1 MPADAYFSHSDPAPG
16 KRRPSDEFF
25 SRPGP
30 AIDPSA
36 DEWERAYAIEWERM
50 WHDMYLAWPR
60 QAGKSTIAAAV
71 NTGREHRMPP
81 LLVGMRTKARARV
94 GAAAT
99 ARTIYYRGSDCHRV
113 AVLDGRGR
121 EIEQV
126 ATITVGGVEGR
137 AEAQIA
143 AENAADD
150 WGVSTSWID
159 VP

>member
-1 MPADAYFSHSDPAPG
+1 MPGDAYFSHPDPAPG

-30 AIDPSA
+30 VIDASA
-36 DEWERAYAIEWERM
+36 DGWERM

-71 NTGREHRMPP
+71 NAGREHKMSP

-113 AVLDGRGR
+113 VVLDGRGR